1 MNKMKTLIQKDK
13 YTQIFTIAIFTMTK
27 IQKQHKC
34 LLTHE
39 WIRSIWYVYIY
50 IMLYYSTIKKNEICP
65 FSVNL
70 DKLENTRLS
79 EKSQR
84 KTDTKYVSLICGI

>member
-1 MNKMKTLIQKDK
+1 M
-13 YTQIFTIAIFTMTK
+13 
-27 IQKQHKC
+27 
-34 LLTHE
+34 
-39 WIRSIWYVYIY
+39 YIY

-84 KTDTKYVSLICGI
+84 KTDTKYVSLICGIWNIKQMNVYDKTDTDSQT